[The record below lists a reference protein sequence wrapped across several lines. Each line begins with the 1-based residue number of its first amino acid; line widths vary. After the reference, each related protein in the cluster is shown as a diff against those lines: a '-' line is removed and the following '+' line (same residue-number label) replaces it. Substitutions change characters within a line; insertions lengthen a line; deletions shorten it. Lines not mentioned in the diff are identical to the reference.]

1 MAREHPD
8 GRGHERRERGY
19 RKKGK
24 DDDDDKKG
32 RIKSHI
38 ERFRE
43 RLLRGKVDEA
53 RARIH
58 HVKGIDVER
67 VREGKEETKVLTR
80 PKEITAV
87 LS

>member
-1 MAREHPD
+1 MA
-8 GRGHERRERGY
+8 
-19 RKKGK
+19 
-24 DDDDDKKG
+24 
-32 RIKSHI
+32 
-38 ERFRE
+38 
-43 RLLRGKVDEA
+43 EA